1 MLTALKACLLPSA
14 RIPQRRTISVSN
26 YDYLLLL
33 LLIRP
38 ISVGLPKVLREAL
51 EKLATKDEV

>member
-1 MLTALKACLLPSA
+1 M
-14 RIPQRRTISVSN
+14 SN

-33 LLIRP
+33 LLIHP